1 MRRTPQA
8 NAGEL
13 ATVNVAEEQ
22 VLCYQLR
29 LRGHNLRD
37 IAQMMTDKG
46 YPMSHHTVARRIA
59 AEIKERVDPGREAH
73 RALMVDRLDGM
84 LVILSGAIERDL
96 QRTDSE
102 GNPAPVVNADALKT
116 FLNIEDRRAK
126 LLGLDEPAKLDV
138 TNRQEIAPE
147 ADLADLVANA
157 EAAINR
163 NRERD
168 EWARERLRQ

>member
-1 MRRTPQA
+1 MGQPPQGNGA
-8 NAGEL
+8 LVQVRA
-13 ATVNVAEEQ
+13 AEEQ
-22 VLCYQLR
+22 VLCYALR
-29 LRGHNLRD
+29 LKGHNLRE
-37 IAQMMTDKG
+37 IARMMTERG

-59 AEIKERVDPGREAH
+59 DEIKERVDPGREAH
-73 RALMVDRLDGM
+73 RAMMVDRLDGM
-84 LVILSGAIERDL
+84 LAMLSAQIERALTRVDG
-96 QRTDSE
+96 E
-102 GNPAPVVNADALKT
+102 GQPAPVVDIEALKL
-116 FLNIEDRRAK
+116 FLQIEDRRAK

-138 TNRQEIAPE
+138 LQRTEIAPE